1 MRLFAAIRP
10 PQPVLDHLEA
20 ALEVISA
27 EPATRVGGHRDSVR
41 WTAREN
47 WHVTVAFYGEVPDG
61 ATGELTDRL
70 DALAAHVEP
79 FDLALRGSGVFA
91 GRTLWIG
98 LGGATSQAVALA
110 AGAAELGAEITGRRD
125 QRVRSRL
132 HLTFAR
138 VTDRGRR
145 AGPVRGRARDG
156 AAPGAADHLVRALSV
171 YSGPSWRVDE
181 LLLVS
186 SHPGEGRS
194 GGPRYV
200 DVATLRLG
208 GGG

>member
-1 MRLFAAIRP
+1 MRLFAAVRP
-10 PQPVLDHLEA
+10 PDHVLDHLEA
-20 ALEVISA
+20 ALDVIA
-27 EPATRVGGHRDSVR
+27 ADPRAGVGGHRDPVR
-41 WTAREN
+41 WTARES

-61 ATGELTDRL
+61 ATGELTERL
-70 DALAAHVEP
+70 DALAAQVEP
-79 FDLALRGSGVFA
+79 FELTLRGSGVFA

-98 LGGATSQAVALA
+98 VGGDTAQGAALA
-110 AGAAELGAEITGRRD
+110 AGAAELGAEVTGRQD
-125 QRVRSRL
+125 HRVRSRL

-145 AGPVRGRARDG
+145 ARPGRGRTRDG
-156 AAPGAADHLVRALSV
+156 AAPAAADHLVRALSV

-186 SHPGEGRS
+186 SRPGEGRS
-194 GGPRYV
+194 GGPLYT
-200 DVATLRLG
+200 DVAALRLG